1 MHKLGPTGFHRNFD
15 FGNHDDSQQICN
27 LSRKGAKIRNQYNQV
42 THPTQDTTLES
53 DKNTNITKIVSL
65 IRINHNHKP
74 QTYPWHCKKEPN
86 NHHKTPGRQSKQSNQ
101 LSLPHQ
107 DDCKTRMGHN
117 GSHNKQK
124 VKSKRTT
131 P

>member
-53 DKNTNITKIVSL
+53 DKNTIKHHKNSESDQD
-65 IRINHNHKP
+65 KP
-74 QTYPWHCKKEPN
+74 QSQTADKPMALQERAKQPSRDTR
-86 NHHKTPGRQSKQSNQ
+86 KTE
-101 LSLPHQ
+101 
-107 DDCKTRMGHN
+107 
-117 GSHNKQK
+117 
-124 VKSKRTT
+124 
-131 P
+131 